1 MDWKRK
7 KTVIPKCDCS
17 IHDIVSGVVEYFI
30 ITPIFALGYLAV
42 TIPWM
47 LFVIGLDEN
56 QFVDFLWQSVMVDL
70 IVAYPLAK
78 LVMRLKPK
86 IERLAKLGH

>member
-7 KTVIPKCDCS
+7 KTVIPRCDCS
-17 IHDIVSGVVEYFI
+17 IHDGVSSIIEYFI

-47 LFVIGLDEN
+47 LFVLGLNPD
-56 QFVDFLWQSVMVDL
+56 QFANFVWQSVMVDL

>member
-30 ITPIFALGYLAV
+30 ITPIFALGYLTA

-47 LFVIGLDEN
+47 LFVIGLDEK
-56 QFVDFLWQSVMVDL
+56 QFIDFLWQSVMVDL

>member
-1 MDWKRK
+1 MDWRK
-7 KTVIPKCDCS
+7 KKTFRCDCS
-17 IHDIVSGVVEYFI
+17 IHDVVSSIIEYLI
-30 ITPIFALGYLAV
+30 ITPIFALGYLTV

-47 LFVIGLDEN
+47 LFVIGLDAD
-56 QFVDFLWQSVMVDL
+56 QFANFVWQSVMVDL
-70 IVAYPLAK
+70 VVAYPLAK